1 MIALA
6 IGQAG
11 LASGMLTRAPAL
23 NEFHGIVGFITLA
36 VCVLTAVLG
45 AIYVRDGGPR
55 WVLGL
60 TAATAIVAAAQVGL
74 GEAEVKD
81 AHMFLGTLFA
91 MLATALV
98 SWVFRHRHEPVAN

>member
-11 LASGMLTRAPAL
+11 LASGMLTRAPGL
-23 NEFHGIVGFITLA
+23 KELHGVVGFITLA
-36 VCVLTAVLG
+36 VCVVTAVLG

-60 TAATAIVAAAQVGL
+60 CGATAVVAAAQVGL

-98 SWVFRHRHEPVAN
+98 SWVFRHRHEPLAG